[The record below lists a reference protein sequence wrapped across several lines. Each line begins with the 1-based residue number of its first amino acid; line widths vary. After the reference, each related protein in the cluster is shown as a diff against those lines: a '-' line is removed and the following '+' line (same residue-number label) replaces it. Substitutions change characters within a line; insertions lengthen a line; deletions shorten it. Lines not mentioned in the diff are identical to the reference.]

1 MNFSTNKLS
10 NILGMEIH
18 DLDLKNI
25 VEKSVKIELQKL
37 VNNRDQW
44 KKIVNI

>member
-10 NILGMEIH
+10 NILGMEIN
-18 DLDLKNI
+18 DLDLKYI

-37 VNNRDQW
+37 FLDNSVLE
-44 KKIVNI
+44 